1 MFSPT
6 KDDPMTA
13 YDSSSAFSRNILAVG
28 IRQELTRL
36 GFGII
41 DLPGTKETVFAKP
54 STRLAGVEIR
64 VFSTI
69 EGSAVRASGDD
80 SIKVCAVYTGGER
93 PRGLFKERR
102 VFRTGQLEEIPGRVR
117 DRIKLTAAELAGVE
131 TCDCGAPKGT
141 SKAGKKYCMAL
152 CWTR

>member
-1 MFSPT
+1 MAT
-6 KDDPMTA
+6 
-13 YDSSSAFSRNILAVG
+13 YESSSALHRNLLAVG

-36 GFGII
+36 GFGPVSI
-41 DLPGTKETVFAKP
+41 PGSIVQVFAKA
-54 STRLAGVEIR
+54 SARLAGVEIR
-64 VFSTI
+64 VFTTI
-69 EGSAVRASGDD
+69 EGDAVRASGDD
-80 SIKVCAVYTGGER
+80 SIKVCAVYVGGDR

-102 VFRTGQLEEIPGRVR
+102 VFRTGQLEEIPGRIK
-117 DRIKLTAAELAGVE
+117 DRIKLTAAELNGAE

>member
-1 MFSPT
+1 MISPT

-41 DLPGTKETVFAKP
+41 DLPGTKELVFAKR
-54 STRLAGVEIR
+54 SSRLAAVEIR
-64 VFSTI
+64 VFSSI
-69 EGSAVRASGDD
+69 EGSTVRASGDD
-80 SIKVCAVYTGGER
+80 SIKVCAVFLGGVR
-93 PRGLFKERR
+93 PRVLFKERR
-102 VFRTGQLEEIPGRVR
+102 VFLTGQLEEIPGRIK
-117 DRIKLTAAELAGVE
+117 DRIKLTAAELNGVE

>member
-1 MFSPT
+1 MAT
-6 KDDPMTA
+6 
-13 YDSSSAFSRNILAVG
+13 YESSSALHRNLLAVG

-36 GFGII
+36 GFGPASI
-41 DLPGTKETVFAKP
+41 PGTKEQVFAKA
-54 STRLAGVEIR
+54 SARLAGVEIR
-64 VFSTI
+64 VFTTI
-69 EGSAVRASGDD
+69 EGDAVRASGDD
-80 SIKVCAVYTGGER
+80 SIKVCAVYVGGDR

-102 VFRTGQLEEIPGRVR
+102 VFRTGQLEEIPGRVK
-117 DRIKLTAAELAGVE
+117 DRIKLTAAELNGAE

>member
-1 MFSPT
+1 MAT
-6 KDDPMTA
+6 
-13 YDSSSAFSRNILAVG
+13 YESSSALHRNLLAVG

-36 GFGII
+36 GFGLVSI
-41 DLPGTKETVFAKP
+41 PGTNEQ
-54 STRLAGVEIR
+54 GD
-64 VFSTI
+64 
-69 EGSAVRASGDD
+69 AVRASGDD
-80 SIKVCAVYTGGER
+80 SIKVCAVYVGGDR

-102 VFRTGQLEEIPGRVR
+102 VFRTGQLEEIPGRVK
-117 DRIKLTAAELAGVE
+117 DRIKLTAAELNGAE

>member
-1 MFSPT
+1 MAT
-6 KDDPMTA
+6 
-13 YDSSSAFSRNILAVG
+13 YESSSALHRNLLAVG

-36 GFGII
+36 GFGPVSI
-41 DLPGTKETVFAKP
+41 PGTKEQVFAKA
-54 STRLAGVEIR
+54 SARLTGVEIR
-64 VFSTI
+64 VFTTI
-69 EGSAVRASGDD
+69 EGDAVRASGDD
-80 SIKVCAVYTGGER
+80 SIKVCAVYVGGDR

-102 VFRTGQLEEIPGRVR
+102 VFRTGQLEEIPGRVK
-117 DRIKLTAAELAGVE
+117 DRIKLTAAELNGAE

>member
-1 MFSPT
+1 
-6 KDDPMTA
+6 MTA
-13 YDSSSAFSRNILAVG
+13 YDASSAFSRNILAVG

-36 GFGII
+36 GFTQIAV
-41 DLPGTKETVFAKP
+41 PGTKEQVFAKS

-80 SIKVCAVYTGGER
+80 SIKVCAVYTGGDR

-102 VFRTGQLEEIPGRVR
+102 VFRTGQLEEIPGRIK
-117 DRIKLTAAELAGVE
+117 DRIKLTAAELNAAE

-152 CWTR
+152 CWKR